1 MVDRSDLA
9 RELAALTGLD
19 VAVALNWLNAE
30 GSIHPT
36 NPLGILCGNSLGSG
50 LEIGCEGR
58 FARYRSVGDGLRAA
72 AWLLAHGSHYGG
84 VREAIES
91 GTPVEQRTAIVT
103 SGWAGGG
110 YRKGA
115 GFSTVGISGIAGPT
129 GTPTGILASS
139 PGSGAAGT
147 TTTLDKLLGLPAST
161 PIDAGT
167 IKSIDQR
174 VKDLETKGTIS
185 HAVAQGLLQQI
196 GAYGVGAAHGMR
208 STLLGEVTVDLLTGY
223 VPQPDVFGA
232 LFGWVPGTLVNG
244 AVLVLILG
252 LGYVGIRRVAG

>member
-72 AWLLAHGSHYGG
+72 AWLLTHGSHYGQ
-84 VREAIES
+84 VREAIAS
-91 GTPVEQRTAIVT
+91 GTPAEQRTAIIT

-110 YRKGA
+110 YRRGA
-115 GFSTVGISGIAGPT
+115 GFSTVGISGAAGPT
-129 GTPTGILASS
+129 GAPPTATPASA
-139 PGSGAAGT
+139 PAGGT

-161 PIDAGT
+161 PIDART

-174 VKDLETKGTIS
+174 VKDLEAKGTIT
-185 HAVAQGLLQQI
+185 HEVAQGLLQQI
-196 GAYGVGAAHGMR
+196 GAYGVGTAHGMQ
-208 STLLGEVTVDLLTGY
+208 STLLGEVTVDISTGY
-223 VPQPDVFGA
+223 VPKPDLFGA
-232 LFGWVPGTLVNG
+232 VFGWVPGTLVNG
-244 AVLVLILG
+244 AVLVAILV